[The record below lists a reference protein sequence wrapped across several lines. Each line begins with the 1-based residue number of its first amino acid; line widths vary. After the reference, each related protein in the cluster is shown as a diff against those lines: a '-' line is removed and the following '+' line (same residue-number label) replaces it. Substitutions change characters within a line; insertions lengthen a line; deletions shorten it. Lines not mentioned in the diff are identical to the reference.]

1 MDIGFNGGRH
11 LPVDDERNVGH
22 INSSSSLSQSKRRT
36 NPQGISQS
44 ASKREKEGRTH
55 QVGRNEDVVPA
66 FSQALQRLLSLLLV
80 LARVKRR
87 SRESR
92 ALDILAYHVGRLLLV
107 AKDDHGRL
115 EAARAQDRN
124 HTRLLLFVA

>member
-1 MDIGFNGGRH
+1 M
-11 LPVDDERNVGH
+11 
-22 INSSSSLSQSKRRT
+22 
-36 NPQGISQS
+36 
-44 ASKREKEGRTH
+44 
-55 QVGRNEDVVPA
+55 PA

-92 ALDILAYHVGRLLLV
+92 ALNILADHVGRLLLV
-107 AKDDHGRL
+107 AENDHGRL

-124 HTRLLLFVA
+124 HARLLLFVA